1 MKHRDTL
8 IKLKAAGHD
17 AWFVGGCVR
26 DHLLGRFCK
35 DTDITTSA
43 TPDEVRAVFPDAEF
57 VGAHFGVSLVKDEDG
72 TVEVAT
78 YRVDGLYSDGRRPDR
93 VSFTKD
99 VREDVARRD
108 LTINALLMDENGT
121 VVDHVDGRK
130 DLDAGLIRSIGL
142 SVSRFAEDG
151 LRLMRAVRFACQLG
165 FTIEPETMI
174 GMTASY
180 WNLEEISKERIATE
194 LGKILTSGRAAYGL
208 VLLRQANLLQYVAP
222 ALLSLIDTPQ
232 NPKHHPEG
240 DVWTHTICVLKQLQP
255 GCSLTLALAALFHD
269 IGKPDTLGEKNGQPT
284 FYGHDEVGAKKTE
297 EILRDLRFPNDVV
310 ERVVF
315 LVENHMKFMI
325 CEEMRPSKLMRWIR
339 QPGFSELLQL
349 HLMDA
354 KAGSGN
360 LTHYMFAL
368 EKFLLTPD
376 EKLSPPKIITGADLV
391 VKFNMKPGP
400 RFKEILEAVETEQ
413 LEGRIST
420 KEEALAFV
428 GGMME

>member
-26 DHLLGRFCK
+26 DHLLGRFSK
-35 DTDITTSA
+35 DTDIATSA

-57 VGAHFGVSLVKDEDG
+57 VGAHFGVSLVKDADG

-78 YRVDGLYSDGRRPDR
+78 YRLDGKYSDGRRPDR

-99 VREDVARRD
+99 VKEDLKRRD
-108 LTINALLMDENGT
+108 FTVNALLMDENGT

-130 DLDAGLIRSIGL
+130 DLDAGLIRCIGQPAD
-142 SVSRFAEDG
+142 RFLEDG
-151 LRLMRAVRFACQLG
+151 LRLMRAPRLAAQLG
-165 FTIEPETMI
+165 FTIEPYTAHWMNS
-174 GMTASY
+174 ASY
-180 WNLEEISKERIATE
+180 NLQEISKERIAEE
-194 LGKILTSGRAAYGL
+194 LSKILTSGRAAYGL
-208 VLLRQANLLQYVAP
+208 RLLETANLLQYIAP
-222 ALLSLIDTPQ
+222 ALCSLSGTPQ

-240 DVWTHTICVLKQLQP
+240 DVWTHTICVLKQLAKD
-255 GCSLTLALAALFHD
+255 CSLTLALAALFHD
-269 IGKPDTLGEKNGQPT
+269 IGKPDTLGDKNGQPT
-284 FYGHDEVGAKKTE
+284 FYGHDEVGAKKVD

-310 ERVVF
+310 EKVVF
-315 LVENHMKFMI
+315 LVENHMKFMV
-325 CEEMRPSKLMRWIR
+325 CEEIRESKMLRWVR
-339 QPGFSELLQL
+339 QPGFSELLAL
-349 HLMDA
+349 HHMDA

-360 LTHYMFAL
+360 MTHYVYAL
-368 EKFLLTPD
+368 NKYLLTPD
-376 EKLSPPKIITGADLV
+376 EKLRPEKIITGSDLV

-428 GGMME
+428 GGMQ